1 MKSIF
6 GYGKRPNPASTDILK
21 LPQISFPRHD
31 PVHEQLKDLLGPTW
45 TPYFQWREFVMGLAW
60 LILLFT
66 MKELGKRNKCT
77 LWPPALARNYPVLQW
92 PDDIGRA
99 MPRLAGGAGMQ
110 CTCYGEMG

>member
-1 MKSIF
+1 MQVKSIF
-6 GYGKRPNPASTDILK
+6 GYSKRPNPASTDILK

-66 MKELGKRNKCT
+66 MKEVGKRNKCAHSPLT
-77 LWPPALARNYPVLQW
+77 QPRWAAERISLVLCGLCWPQSAAH
-92 PDDIGRA
+92 A
-99 MPRLAGGAGMQ
+99 
-110 CTCYGEMG
+110 